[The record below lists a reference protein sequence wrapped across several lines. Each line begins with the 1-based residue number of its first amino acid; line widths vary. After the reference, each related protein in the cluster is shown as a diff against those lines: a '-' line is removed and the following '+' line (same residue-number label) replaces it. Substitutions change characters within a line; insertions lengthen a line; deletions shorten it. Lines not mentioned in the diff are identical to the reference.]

1 MLPKRRKRRMII
13 NLSIEGGDTEIP
25 TAELKV
31 YRVRGKAAIS
41 KLFRYE
47 IDLIRVKNDA
57 YHPLSA
63 EQVIGKSATL
73 SVFISH
79 VPEGQ
84 RRLKQKTEPHKFHG
98 IIEEF
103 RELSASD
110 LNGKH
115 YRLTIVPRLAK
126 LAHNRQS
133 RIHATSEPQ
142 ILQKLIRLKLV
153 GKGADYRDETSY
165 RAGLTIQDVRLRIE
179 NLRLPK
185 KRLSHITQYDETD
198 LDFICRLCENYGVYF
213 FFEADESNT
222 RDIVTFG
229 NTNTPFSTANLDLT
243 IELFS
248 EGRNG
253 LLSDSIYNP
262 DRSIAEGNLLSF
274 EQISRPTPRRVRVI
288 DYNPGSTKPA
298 SATRRLQQEYVAD
311 TGLGT
316 YTDHHTHFSSDAEGT
331 KFARTRYEEIY
342 SANNYYVGITSSPF
356 VTPGRVFR
364 RIISDSDNPK
374 YLVTH
379 STIEIAWERPD
390 PVSGETI
397 TDPDGQILPTNLRNE
412 FRCIDFDES
421 ADPIVFRPP
430 RVTPVP
436 RLSGVYTAQIDAS
449 SVDTDENERPQLD
462 VDGCYRIRHY
472 FDERENVPAG
482 QNSIP
487 VRKAEPY
494 AGENVGQHFPL
505 KRETEVIVTYCN
517 GDPDRPIITSA
528 LPNQTTPSPV
538 VEDNQTAHL
547 IKTSSGALFEINDA
561 IHDATDVQSRILLRS
576 RANADS
582 TYLRLGYPDKQRE
595 GVYNSELQGESVSTE
610 VMRSFEGIYAYTPD
624 NINSQANKTYSRSV
638 VQHLLSGTKVIIH
651 AGAEATE
658 NLSVVDTDNDML
670 LRADGK
676 IKIEAIGDVDVKTD
690 GNMTVT
696 VDGDK
701 KEEVEGGEDTWVTGD
716 LEKHIGGS
724 DNKIVLGADNKLVVG
739 NSAGTTVGGKQSMLA
754 GGEMKIFLGLG
765 QMKMCLS
772 GANIKFVLAPFGFD
786 MKPYFQANYYV
797 GLKLETIRVAEIKK
811 ITVGIKTAV
820 AQLKSQDI
828 FALRGN
834 ITLNSITSSIIQ
846 TMMKV
851 TI

>member
-1 MLPKRRKRRMII
+1 MPKRRMII

-25 TAELKV
+25 TAELTV

-47 IDLIRVKNDA
+47 IDLIRVKNNA

-84 RRLKQKTEPHKFHG
+84 RRLKQKTEPYKFHG
-98 IIEEF
+98 VIEEF

-142 ILQKLIRLKLV
+142 ILQKLIEFKLV
-153 GKGADYRDETSY
+153 GEGADYRDETSY

-229 NTNTPFSTANLDLT
+229 NTNTPFSTANPDLT

-262 DRSIAEGNLLSF
+262 DQSIAEGNLLSF
-274 EQISRPTPRRVRVI
+274 EQISRPTPRSVRVI
-288 DYNPGSTKPA
+288 DYNPGSTTPA
-298 SATRRLQQEYVAD
+298 SATRKLQQEYVAD

-379 STIEIAWERPD
+379 STIEITWARPD
-390 PVSGETI
+390 PVSGARI
-397 TDPDGQILPTNLRNE
+397 KDPDGQILPTNLRNE

-449 SVDTDENERPQLD
+449 SVDTDEDERPQLD

-472 FDERENVPAG
+472 FDERQNVPAG

-528 LPNQTTPSPV
+528 LPNQTNPSPV
-538 VEDNQTAHL
+538 VADNQTAHL

-595 GVYNSELQGESVSTE
+595 RRYNPELQGESVSTE
-610 VMRSFEGIYAYTPD
+610 VMQSFEGIYAYTPD

-638 VQHLLSGTKVIIH
+638 VQHLLSGTKVMIH
-651 AGAEATE
+651 SGAKNNEPE
-658 NLSVVDTDNDML
+658 SVSNNDML
-670 LRADGK
+670 LNADGS
-676 IKIEAIGDVDVKTD
+676 IALDADGSITLDADGDVDIQTK
-690 GNMTVT
+690 GNLYVT

-701 KEEVEGGEDTWVTGD
+701 RRKIEGKDDTWVTD
-716 LEKHIGGS
+716 NKEKHIGGS

-739 NSAGTTVGGKQSMLA
+739 NSAGMLVGGETKLFMGA
-754 GGEMKIFLGLG
+754 GQVKIFLSGITLKVGLTGLG
-765 QMKMCLS
+765 YDL
-772 GANIKFVLAPFGFD
+772 
-786 MKPYFQANYYV
+786 KPVTQLNQYPSI
-797 GLKLETIRVAEIKK
+797 KLETIGTIEIKK
-811 ITVGIKTAV
+811 CPVDIKTKEAKLTNAQVCVMNQAV
-820 AQLKSQDI
+820 GLWSLQGI
-828 FALRGN
+828 
-834 ITLNSITSSIIQ
+834 ITRV
-846 TMMKV
+846 TMGL